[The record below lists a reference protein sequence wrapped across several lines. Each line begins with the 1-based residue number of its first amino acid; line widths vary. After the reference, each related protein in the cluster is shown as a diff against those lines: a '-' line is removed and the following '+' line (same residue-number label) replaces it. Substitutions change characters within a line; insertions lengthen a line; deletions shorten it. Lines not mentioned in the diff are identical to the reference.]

1 MKCLALNSHLHNTCA
16 HFGRVETYDC
26 YLDNRGWFI
35 MFKPTLLV
43 ENVVSNETTCLH
55 HVLLNAHIYM
65 HVCPHVYC
73 IDSHELSI
81 TSH

>member
-55 HVLLNAHIYM
+55 HVLL
-65 HVCPHVYC
+65 VCLHVYC
-73 IDSHELSI
+73 TDSHELFI
-81 TSH
+81 TSHYIT